1 MSQPIA
7 EFSGLAPE
15 AIRRDVL
22 SRYRPAILRGLVT
35 DWPAVRHARESTA
48 AIASYLA
55 GLDSGRDVDA
65 VLTPPQANGRIFYN
79 ADLSGFNFLRNQL
92 PLTQVIEQALRYG
105 AFESAP
111 AVAVQSSLIDECLPG
126 FAAAN
131 RLSLLDDSVRPRI
144 WLGTAITTPAHFD
157 ESDNIACV
165 VAGRRRFTLF
175 PPEQVTNLY
184 VGPLDHTPTA
194 TPISLVDFAAPDAMR
209 HPRFAQALEHAEVGE
224 LEPGDAI
231 FIPTLWW
238 HHVESLATFNMLVN
252 YWWNGSI
259 GAVASGRQADS
270 GIDSLLHGLLSLRPL
285 PPEQRAAWRALFD
298 HYVFALD
305 GDPADH
311 LPPDRRGV
319 LGAMTPELAQSLRAF
334 LAKRLQR

>member
-1 MSQPIA
+1 MPQPIA
-7 EFSGLAPE
+7 EFSGLDAE
-15 AIRRDVL
+15 AIRRTVL
-22 SRYRPAILRGLVT
+22 SSYRPAILRGLVA
-35 DWPAVRHARESTA
+35 DWPAVQHARESTS

-65 VLTPPQANGRIFYN
+65 VLTPPEAKGRIFYN
-79 ADLSGFNFLRNQL
+79 ADLSGFNFLRNRL
-92 PLTQVIEQALRYG
+92 PLTRVIEQALRYG

-131 RLSLLDDSVRPRI
+131 QMPLLDDAVRPRI

-175 PPEQVTNLY
+175 APEQVANLY
-184 VGPLDHTPTA
+184 VGPLDRTPTA
-194 TPISLVDFAAPDAMR
+194 TPISLVDFAAPDAAH
-209 HPRFAQALEHAEVGE
+209 HPRFAQALEHAEIGE

-238 HHVESLATFNMLVN
+238 HHVESLAPFNMLVN

-259 GAVASGRQADS
+259 GAVASGARADS
-270 GIDSLLHGLLSLRPL
+270 GLDSLLHGLLSLRPL

-298 HYVFALD
+298 HYVFAQG
-305 GDPADH
+305 GDAAEH

-319 LGAMTPELAQSLRAF
+319 LGEMTPELAQQVRAF
-334 LAKRLQR
+334 LMKRLQR